1 MADPVLPDRPMPAA
15 PLLAALLVPF
25 AAGQDPAPDG
35 APAVEFYPW
44 RADIAE
50 FADEIDALEE
60 RDRALYA
67 DGGPAEGAVL
77 LAGSSSVRLWAESG
91 EVTAGMAPVPV
102 VARGYGG
109 ARYSDFAWYADRLF
123 APHLTPGEDGAN
135 VSAVA
140 LFVGN
145 DLGTDREQTPGGA
158 AAFVAHTL
166 ATLRAQDADV
176 PVLLI
181 AVTPTPAR
189 FGKWDDIRAFN
200 TELERF
206 ADANDGVFYL
216 DAAPAY
222 LTDDGTPNADL
233 FRDDDLHQNAA
244 GYAVWAGLIKAK
256 LAEMGVTS

>member
-1 MADPVLPDRPMPAA
+1 MHVA
-15 PLLAALLVPF
+15 PLLLAALL
-25 AAGQDPAPDG
+25 AQDPAPGG
-35 APAVEFYPW
+35 APAVDFYPW

-50 FADEIDALEE
+50 FADDIEALEE
-60 RDRALYA
+60 QDRVLYEG
-67 DGGPAEGAVL
+67 GGPAEGAVL

-91 EVTAGMAPVPV
+91 EVTAAMAPVPV

-123 APHLTPGEDGAN
+123 AAHLTPGGDGAN
-135 VSAVA
+135 VAAVA

-189 FGKWDDIRAFN
+189 FGRWGEIKSFN
-200 TELERF
+200 MELERF

-222 LTDDGTPNADL
+222 LTDDGSPNADL
-233 FRDDDLHQNAA
+233 FGEDRLHQNAA

-256 LAEMGVTS
+256 LAEMGVVG

>member
-1 MADPVLPDRPMPAA
+1 M
-15 PLLAALLVPF
+15 LAALLL
-25 AAGQDPAPDG
+25 AACLAQDSAPAG
-35 APAVEFYPW
+35 APAVDFYPW
-44 RADIAE
+44 RADISN
-50 FADEIDALEE
+50 FADDVDALAKL
-60 RDRALYA
+60 DRELYA
-67 DGGPAEGAVL
+67 DGGPADGAVL
-77 LAGSSSVRLWAESG
+77 LTGSSSVRLWAEEG
-91 EVTAGMAPVPV
+91 GVTAAMAPAPV

-109 ARYSDFAWYADRLF
+109 ARFSDFAWYADRLL

-140 LFVGN
+140 LFLGN
-145 DLGTDREQTPGGA
+145 DLGTDREQTPAGA

-189 FGKWDDIRAFN
+189 FDDWDEIRAFN
-200 TELERF
+200 GELERF

-222 LTDDGTPNADL
+222 LNDDGTPNASL
-233 FRDDDLHQNAA
+233 FREDRLHQNDA
-244 GYAVWAGLIKAK
+244 GYAVWADLIKAK
-256 LAEMGVTS
+256 LAEMGVAS